1 MVLICSIG
9 IVCVVV
15 SCSVK
20 KINMENSNM
29 SFVQSVKRCFVNYKN
44 FSGRSSRADYWF
56 FYLFDIFVFN
66 LMSIIQGSSNFGE
79 GLISVDTL
87 IIMIGVGVGV
97 PYLAVGVRR
106 LHDVN
111 RSGWWLLA
119 AVTIIGIFLL
129 LYWLIKAGDAEP
141 NRFGEKPIT

>member
-1 MVLICSIG
+1 MVLISSIG

-129 LYWLIKAGDAEP
+129 LYWLIKSGDAEP

>member
-1 MVLICSIG
+1 MVLISSIG

-119 AVTIIGIFLL
+119 AVTITGIFLL

>member
-1 MVLICSIG
+1 
-9 IVCVVV
+9 
-15 SCSVK
+15 
-20 KINMENSNM
+20 M

-119 AVTIIGIFLL
+119 AFTIIGIFLL

>member
-1 MVLICSIG
+1 
-9 IVCVVV
+9 
-15 SCSVK
+15 
-20 KINMENSNM
+20 M

>member
-1 MVLICSIG
+1 
-9 IVCVVV
+9 
-15 SCSVK
+15 
-20 KINMENSNM
+20 MENSNM